1 MRNASRKDG
10 RVVGM
15 AFFRRAS
22 FWLTLAGDESVS
34 LQTNLRRV
42 VAVDATRSPALASA
56 VRPLL
61 RLASLGA
68 LRHDASSKPLAW
80 AALRL
85 G

>member
-1 MRNASRKDG
+1 LLEWRSSVAR
-10 RVVGM
+10 
-15 AFFRRAS
+15 AF
-22 FWLTLAGDESVS
+22 GP
-34 LQTNLRRV
+34 
-42 VAVDATRSPALASA
+42 RSPEVTEHVTSDEFETRRGGGCYAFAALASA